1 MKHHLLYTAFFSL
14 SALALSLFSSG
25 CGAQKELSFMVGG
38 APNEIAYWEKVVRQF
53 EQESGIPVKLIRQ
66 TTDTDQ
72 RKQSIILSL
81 RGKRNNPDVMLVDVA
96 WIGQLAASGWLHPL
110 SSYHIDTEPFFTRVI
125 SLADT
130 YNDSLIGLPLYIDGG
145 LLYYRKDLLEKYGY
159 SAPPAKWSE
168 LLEMAREIQK
178 DEKVENKNFWGYVW
192 QGAQYEGLVCNALET
207 FTSAGGQIIGQ
218 NESRVASSANITALK
233 YMKSLI
239 HEHKISPLNTFT
251 DMKEEEVR
259 MTFQSGNALFER
271 NWPYAWGLHNSK
283 DSPVRDKVGIAP
295 LPAFDDHESAAT
307 LGGWHA
313 VVSTYTDVPEQAVQF
328 VKFITSYDVQ
338 KEMVL
343 NMGWNPGRSDLYT
356 DEDIL
361 KSAPHLAELKQVF
374 ENAVSR
380 PVVPYYSEI
389 SQVLQKRINAALADQ
404 LSSEQALKMA
414 HEEIRKIIST
424 YEND

>member
-1 MKHHLLYTAFFSL
+1 MKPHSLYTALFSL
-14 SALALSLFSSG
+14 LILALSLLLLG
-25 CGAQKELSFMVGG
+25 CGSEKELSLMVGG
-38 APNEIAYWEKVVRQF
+38 APNEIAYWEKVVQQF
-53 EQESGIPVKLIRQ
+53 EQKSGIPVKLIRQ

-81 RGKRNNPDVMLVDVA
+81 RGKRKNPDVMLVDVA

-110 SSYHIDTEPFFTRVI
+110 NSYDIDTEPFFDRVI

-159 SAPPAKWSE
+159 SSPPKTWSE
-168 LLEMAREIQK
+168 LLEMAQKIQK
-178 DEKVENKNFWGYVW
+178 GEKEKNKNFWGYVW

-207 FTSAGGQIIGQ
+207 FTSAGGQIIEQ
-218 NESRVASSANITALK
+218 KESRVASEANIMALG
-233 YMKSLI
+233 YMKTLI
-239 HEHKISPLNTFT
+239 HEHRVSPPNTFT

-271 NWPYAWGLHNSK
+271 NWPYAWGLHNSD

-295 LPAFDDHESAAT
+295 LPAFKDQESAAT

-313 VVSTYTDVPEQAVQF
+313 VVSTYTDVPQQAVQF
-328 VKFITSYDVQ
+328 VKFITSYNVQ

-356 DEDIL
+356 DVDIL
-361 KSAPHLAELKQVF
+361 KSAPHLVELKPVF

-404 LSSEQALKMA
+404 QSPENALQTA
-414 HEEIRKIIST
+414 HEEIAKIIST
-424 YEND
+424 YEDN